1 MLQRVLEPEVMDTSE
16 EAVEYDAMDFTEVNT
31 AFAKHAIELSPQSGL
46 ILDAGTGTARIP
58 ILICQQ
64 CPQLQIIGSDLSK
77 NMLLIGSKNV
87 EQAGLQK
94 QISLELADS
103 KQLPYQDGQFD
114 MVISNSIVHHLPD
127 PLPFFLEIKRVL
139 KPNGAIFIRDLI
151 RPDDEATMNAFVESI
166 GTESEYDERQNML
179 LRDSL
184 HAAFRLNEVNEL
196 VQKAGLEGVKVYQSS
211 DLHWTAERKHTEIH

>member
-1 MLQRVLEPEVMDTSE
+1 MMERVLEPEVMDSLT
-16 EAVEYDAMDFTEVNT
+16 EAIEYDAMDFTEINT
-31 AFAKHAIELSPQSGL
+31 AFAKSGIALGPPQG
-46 ILDAGTGTARIP
+46 IVLDAGTGTGRIP
-58 ILICQQ
+58 VLISQMRSKW
-64 CPQLQIIGSDLSK
+64 QIIAIDAAK
-77 NMLLIGSKNV
+77 NMLKVAAQHVQMAN
-87 EQAGLQK
+87 LQSS
-94 QISLELADS
+94 ISLELVDAKS
-103 KQLPYQDGQFD
+103 LPYEDGYFD
-114 MVISNSIVHHLPD
+114 MVISNSLVHHLPD
-127 PLPFFLEIKRVL
+127 PLPFFKELKRVV
-139 KPNGAIFIRDLI
+139 KSNGGIFIRDLI

>member
-1 MLQRVLEPEVMDTSE
+1 MQRVLEPEVMDTSE
-16 EAVEYDAMDFTEVNT
+16 EAIEYDAMDFTEVNT
-31 AFAKHAIELSPQSGL
+31 AFAKRAIELGPQSGL

-151 RPDDEATMNAFVESI
+151 RPVDEATMDALVDSI
-166 GTESEYDERQNML
+166 GTEYDEHQNML
-179 LRDSL
+179 FRDSL
-184 HAAFRLNEVNEL
+184 HAAFTLDEVNEL

-211 DLHWTAERKHTEIH
+211 DLHWTAERKHSGIH

>member
-1 MLQRVLEPEVMDTSE
+1 MQRILEPEVMDTWE
-16 EAVEYDAMDFTEVNT
+16 EAIEYDAMDFTQVNT
-31 AFAKHAIELSPQSGL
+31 AFAQHAIELGPQSGL

-64 CPQLQIIGSDLSK
+64 CPQLQIIASDLSK

-127 PLPFFLEIKRVL
+127 PLPFFREIKRVL

-151 RPDDEATMNAFVESI
+151 RPDDEATMNALVDSI
-166 GTESEYDERQNML
+166 GTGSEYDERQNML
-179 LRDSL
+179 FRDSL
-184 HAAFRLNEVNEL
+184 HAAFRLDEVNEL

-211 DLHWTAERKHTEIH
+211 HIHWTAERKHSGAS